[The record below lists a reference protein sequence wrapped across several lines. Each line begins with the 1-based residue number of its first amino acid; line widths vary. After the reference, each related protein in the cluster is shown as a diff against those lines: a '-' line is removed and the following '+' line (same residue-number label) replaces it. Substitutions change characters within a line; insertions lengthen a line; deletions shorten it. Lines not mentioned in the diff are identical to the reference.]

1 MLRSLLIRTK
11 SMMMRIGIFWR
22 KHPQKG
28 CQESLE
34 SPTRMYLPPR
44 EQKCNKGCLSKPM
57 STSPSDFLSA
67 PIMALKNQSTIDL
80 WYTDTLHSPKKC
92 CDMSHALLLSQ
103 IVPIPTHS
111 AQFGSI
117 ARHGTCHETEAP
129 LSSRNHLITTL

>member
-80 WYTDTLHSPKKC
+80 WYTLHSPKKC
-92 CDMSHALLLSQ
+92 YDMSHALLLSQ
-103 IVPIPTHS
+103 IVPSVLGS
-111 AQFGSI
+111 AQFVST
-117 ARHGTCHETEAP
+117 ARHGTCHKAEAP
-129 LSSRNHLITTL
+129 LTSRNHLITTL